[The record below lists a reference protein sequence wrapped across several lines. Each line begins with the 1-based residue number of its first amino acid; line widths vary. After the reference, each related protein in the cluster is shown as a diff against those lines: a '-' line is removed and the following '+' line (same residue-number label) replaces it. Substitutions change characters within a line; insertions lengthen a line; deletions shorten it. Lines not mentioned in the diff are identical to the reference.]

1 MINKIKLIVTSILLL
16 FCSFSIN
23 ALELNVEFSADA
35 VQVSPGRPPLVSKM
49 YVSKSAVRTEMLQNG
64 SRVTD
69 ISYFKKGKRIL
80 LYPDQK
86 TYMEQTG
93 LPIPSTKS
101 GKSTKSPCDGVP
113 NVKCKKLEKETLNK
127 IKVQKWQVERNVN
140 GKTFKSLHWIDNKR
154 HLAVKDIFSDGGVSE
169 LKMLGKDKLNGR
181 NVEKWESRYTHPS
194 GQNQLS
200 RQWYDSQLKMVIKE
214 ERPGGFLRELK
225 NIKVKKQDKKL
236 FKIPDNYRKLEA
248 NKNTLNRQSNNKIK
262 GSQVNR

>member
-1 MINKIKLIVTSILLL
+1 MINKTKLIVTSILLL
-16 FCSFSIN
+16 FCSFSVN
-23 ALELNVEFSADA
+23 ALELNIEFSADA
-35 VQVSPGRPPLVSKM
+35 VQISPGRPPLVSKM

-80 LYPDQK
+80 LYPDHK

-93 LPIPSTKS
+93 LPIPSAKS
-101 GKSTKSPCDGVP
+101 GKSIKSPCDGVP

-154 HLAVKDIFSDGGVSE
+154 HLAVKDVFSDGGVSE

-181 NVEKWESRYTHPS
+181 NVERWESRYTHPS

-200 RQWYDSQLKMVIKE
+200 RQWYDTQLKMVIKE

-225 NIKVKKQDKKL
+225 NIKVKKQDRKL
-236 FKIPDNYRKLEA
+236 FRLPDNYRKLAA
-248 NKNTLNRQSNNKIK
+248 NKNTIKQQSNNKLK

>member
-93 LPIPSTKS
+93 LAVQPSMS
-101 GKSTKSPCDGVP
+101 GKSSKTPCDGVP
-113 NVKCKKLEKETLNK
+113 NAKCKKLGKETLNN
-127 IKVQKWQVERNVN
+127 IKVQKWQVVRKIN
-140 GKTFKSLHWIDNKR
+140 GKTFKSTHWIDNKR
-154 HLAVKDIFSDGGVSE
+154 HLAIKDMYPDGSVSE

-200 RQWYDSQLKMVIKE
+200 RQWYDIQLKMVIKE

-236 FKIPDNYRKLEA
+236 FKLPENYRKLA
-248 NKNTLNRQSNNKIK
+248 VNKNTLNRQSNSQFKGRQENK
-262 GSQVNR
+262 